1 MCSLRWLKLG
11 LALAQLDVAELAL
24 AEPALEELD
33 LAIHVG
39 TNLNN
44 GLSDKVWDFIVKLTC

>member
-1 MCSLRWLKLG
+1 MVENVCSLRWLKLG
-11 LALAQLDVAELAL
+11 LTLAKLDLAELAL
-24 AEPALEELD
+24 AHIA